1 MPDYGTNKKLVS
13 KEVNYLGRDFTDIRN
28 NLIEFAKNYFPN
40 QYNDF
45 NEASPGMMFVEMA
58 SYVGDVLN
66 YYVDNQFRETLLQF
80 AEERKNVLAIAQS
93 YGYKPKLATPASV
106 QLTVSVEVPAKNV
119 GGEFQ
124 ADLDYAGVLSANST
138 VTADNGTEFTLL
150 DDVNFKASSSLDR
163 MEVQLLDPGSGN
175 VPTLFRLTKKALAQ
189 SGTRESEEFTFTNAK
204 EFDKIVLSN
213 EKVTEIISVTDSA
226 NNKYYQVPF
235 LAQDTIFET
244 EQTQLLMT
252 LT

>member
-119 GGEFQ
+119 GGDFQ

-163 MEVQLLDPGSGN
+163 MKVELLDQQSGN
-175 VPTLFRLTKKALAQ
+175 VPTFLDYLKK
-189 SGTRESEEFTFTNAK
+189 
-204 EFDKIVLSN
+204 
-213 EKVTEIISVTDSA
+213 
-226 NNKYYQVPF
+226 Y
-235 LAQDTIFET
+235 
-244 EQTQLLMT
+244 
-252 LT
+252 

>member
-66 YYVDNQFRETLLQF
+66 YYVDNQFRETLLQY

-93 YGYKPKLATPASV
+93 YGYKPKLATPATV
-106 QLTVSVEVPAKNV
+106 QMTVSVEVPAKIA
-119 GGEFQ
+119 GSGTG
-124 ADLDYAGVLSANST
+124 ATTTPDLDYAGVLSANST
-138 VTADNGTEFTLL
+138 VTANNGAEFTLM

-163 MEVQLLDPGSGN
+163 MKVELLDPASGGVATN
-175 VPTLFRLTKKALAQ
+175 YRLTKKVLAQ
-189 SGTRESEEFTFTNAK
+189 SGTRESEEFVFNNAK
-204 EFDKIVLSN
+204 EFDKIELISFFLLS
-213 EKVTEIISVTDSA
+213 
-226 NNKYYQVPF
+226 
-235 LAQDTIFET
+235 
-244 EQTQLLMT
+244 
-252 LT
+252 